1 MPDAPFSAAADD
13 APLDTRTLGRLK
25 WRCRRGL
32 VENDLFIARFFE
44 RHESRLTARQAQ
56 AMETLMDLSD
66 NDLLDLLLARKEP
79 EPGWAG
85 ADVVALIEL
94 MRADGAHRQATAP
107 SLSSPSRFNQP
118 IERKST

>member
-1 MPDAPFSAAADD
+1 MQDTRPAPDDDALLDARAAA
-13 APLDTRTLGRLK
+13 LLK

-32 VENDLFIARFFE
+32 LENDLFIARFFE
-44 RHESRLTARQAQ
+44 RHESRLTVRQAR
-56 AMETLMDLSD
+56 AMEVLMDLSD

-85 ADVVALIEL
+85 ADVTALL
-94 MRADGAHRQATAP
+94 GSMRAEGAQLPASSS
-107 SLSSPSRFNQP
+107 SLPSPSRSNQP